1 MKAIIVEKELF
12 VRSALP
18 ASTAEAMELPR
29 RAQIVL
35 EGSTPLGRGEIWC
48 RRAQTVLQA
57 NILIIMALLWRVS
70 VWIAQQAP
78 ITALREWCTPL
89 HAERARWV
97 SGAQQW
103 VRTQ

>member
-48 RRAQTVLQA
+48 RRAQ
-57 NILIIMALLWRVS
+57 
-70 VWIAQQAP
+70 QAP